1 MANSTR
7 YNKLSR
13 RITVIESSY
22 LPSVNSLGN
31 YSSKEQ
37 DDIRA
42 YLLLIHAEI
51 ESYFEEIS
59 EEKVKKAFLTWQEN
73 RKKSNV
79 LLSLV
84 SFSDVVLNQNEIET
98 RVNKALT
105 HYIAKIKINHGIKE
119 KNILE
124 LLLPVGLEYQSL
136 DTTWLNTMSSF
147 GNIRGEVAHSA
158 STVQQPLDPDTLKN
172 TVKLI
177 LLEIKRLDELIKKL
191 K

>member
-177 LLEIKRLDELIKKL
+177 LLEIKRFDELIKKL

>member
-59 EEKVKKAFLTWQEN
+59 EEKVKKD
-73 RKKSNV
+73 K
-79 LLSLV
+79 
-84 SFSDVVLNQNEIET
+84 
-98 RVNKALT
+98 NK
-105 HYIAKIKINHGIKE
+105 
-119 KNILE
+119 
-124 LLLPVGLEYQSL
+124 
-136 DTTWLNTMSSF
+136 
-147 GNIRGEVAHSA
+147 
-158 STVQQPLDPDTLKN
+158 
-172 TVKLI
+172 
-177 LLEIKRLDELIKKL
+177 
-191 K
+191 

>member
-98 RVNKALT
+98 RVNW
-105 HYIAKIKINHGIKE
+105 KI
-119 KNILE
+119 
-124 LLLPVGLEYQSL
+124 
-136 DTTWLNTMSSF
+136 
-147 GNIRGEVAHSA
+147 R
-158 STVQQPLDPDTLKN
+158 
-172 TVKLI
+172 
-177 LLEIKRLDELIKKL
+177 
-191 K
+191 

>member
-105 HYIAKIKINHGIKE
+105 HYIAKIKINHVIKE
-119 KNILE
+119 KNIFL
-124 LLLPVGLEYQSL
+124 
-136 DTTWLNTMSSF
+136 
-147 GNIRGEVAHSA
+147 
-158 STVQQPLDPDTLKN
+158 
-172 TVKLI
+172 
-177 LLEIKRLDELIKKL
+177 
-191 K
+191 